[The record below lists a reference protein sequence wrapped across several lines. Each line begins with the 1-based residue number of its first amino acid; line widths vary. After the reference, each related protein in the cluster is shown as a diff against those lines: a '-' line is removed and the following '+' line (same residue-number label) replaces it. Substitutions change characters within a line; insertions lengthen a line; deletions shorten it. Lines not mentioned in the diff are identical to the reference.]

1 MAIFASGI
9 VIMQIPPIPRL
20 AHLVRHFLILESP
33 APQRTIHRLIP
44 DGNPGIVFNYG
55 AGFEGHGESFGRYS
69 APIQSY
75 GDSSGLLPVSFVYGQ
90 VTRPHPLV
98 STGDIGAFI
107 VVLRPYALA
116 LLTGLPA
123 NSFTDRVVPLG
134 QVWRG
139 EATELERQLHRA
151 AGDQQRLDLVQR
163 FLLQRHARLPDPMI
177 IHSLEW
183 LKSQETPGIEALA
196 TELEIGRR
204 TLERVFQTTVGIPPK
219 QFAGILRTQHFLK
232 ALHQQESLTQL
243 AYKFGYYDQSHLIRD
258 FKMKTG
264 ITPGKY
270 FAARDALA
278 LNFIQFAE

>member
-1 MAIFASGI
+1 
-9 VIMQIPPIPRL
+9 MQIPPIPRL

-33 APQRTIHRLIP
+33 ALQRTVHRLIP

-55 AGFEGHGESFGRYS
+55 AGFEGLGGSFGGHGGS
-69 APIQSY
+69 FGGH
-75 GDSSGLLPVSFVYGQ
+75 GDGSGLFPASFLYGQ

-107 VVLRPYALA
+107 VVLQPYAPA

-123 NSFTDRVVPLG
+123 NSFTDRVAPLG
-134 QVWRG
+134 QVWGG
-139 EATELERQLHRA
+139 EAAMLERQLLRA
-151 AGDQQRLDLVQR
+151 TGNQQRLDLVQR
-163 FLLQRHARLPDPMI
+163 FLLRWHARLPDPMI
-177 IHSLEW
+177 THSLDW
-183 LKSQETPGIEALA
+183 LESQETPGIEALA

-204 TLERVFQTTVGIPPK
+204 TLERIFQRVVGISPK

-232 ALHQQESLTQL
+232 ALHESDSLTRL
-243 AYKFGYYDQSHLIRD
+243 AYEFGYYDQSHLIRD

-270 FAARDALA
+270 FSAKDALA
-278 LNFIQFAE
+278 LNFIQFGE

>member
-1 MAIFASGI
+1 MAIFVSGI

-33 APQRTIHRLIP
+33 GPVKTIHRLIP

-55 AGFEGHGESFGRYS
+55 AGFELFP
-69 APIQSY
+69 A
-75 GDSSGLLPVSFVYGQ
+75 SFVYGQ

-123 NSFTDRVVPLG
+123 SSFTDRVVPLG
-134 QVWRG
+134 QVWGG
-139 EATELERQLHRA
+139 EAAVLERQLLRA
-151 AGDQQRLDLVQR
+151 SGDQQRLDLVQR
-163 FLLQRHARLPDPMI
+163 FLLQRHARLADPMI
-177 IHSLEW
+177 TRSLDW
-183 LKSQETPGIEALA
+183 LENREKPGIEALA

-204 TLERVFQTTVGIPPK
+204 TLERAFQTAVGIPPK

-232 ALHQQESLTQL
+232 ALHQRESLTQL
-243 AYKFGYYDQSHLIRD
+243 AYEFGYYDQSHLIRD
-258 FKMKTG
+258 FKAKTG

-270 FAARDALA
+270 FAARGVLA
-278 LNFIQFAE
+278 LNFIQFAG